1 MASRNCCCKLELGIA
16 LSLPVSSL
24 SPHLAIA
31 VVVYG
36 FTCGYCYCAILV
48 CFGWICLNLAVV
60 SVCCGKKVGI
70 VLVPSD
76 KGMVMLKDKDFG
88 LSFVNPNWLHSELVY
103 N

>member
-1 MASRNCCCKLELGIA
+1 MGSRNCSCKLELGIA
-16 LSLPVSSL
+16 LPLPASSI

-48 CFGWICLNLAVV
+48 CLGWICLNLAVI
-60 SVCCGKKVGI
+60 SVCCGKEAGI

-76 KGMVMLKDKDFG
+76 KGDGDVEGQGFG